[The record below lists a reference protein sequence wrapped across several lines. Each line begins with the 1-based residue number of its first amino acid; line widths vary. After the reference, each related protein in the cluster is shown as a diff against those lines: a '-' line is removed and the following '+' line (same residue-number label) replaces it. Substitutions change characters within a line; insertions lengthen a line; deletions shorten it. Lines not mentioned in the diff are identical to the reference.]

1 MFENRLNKSNNIVIN
16 LILITYIAIV
26 MAFALNNMI
35 YMMFNY
41 FDVHSISI
49 MFVIIFIVSMI
60 SVFVDIS
67 ILNYFMGVIEK
78 DFNKGVKN
86 E

>member
-35 YMMFNY
+35 KMLFNY
-41 FDVHSISI
+41 FDVHTISI
-49 MFVIIFIVSMI
+49 MFVVIFVISMI
-60 SVFVDIS
+60 SAFVDIS
-67 ILNYFMGVIEK
+67 ILNYFIGVIDK

>member
-35 YMMFNY
+35 KMLFNY
-41 FDVHSISI
+41 FDVHTISI
-49 MFVIIFIVSMI
+49 MFVVIFIFGII
-60 SVFVDIS
+60 SAFIDLS
-67 ILNYFMGVIEK
+67 ILNYFVGVIDK

>member
-1 MFENRLNKSNNIVIN
+1 MFENRLNKSNNLVIN

-26 MAFALNNMI
+26 MAYALNYMI
-35 YMMFNY
+35 KMLFNY
-41 FDVHSISI
+41 FDVHTISI
-49 MFVIIFIVSMI
+49 MFVVIFVISMI
-60 SVFVDIS
+60 SAFVDIS
-67 ILNYFMGVIEK
+67 ILNYFIGVIDK

>member
-26 MAFALNNMI
+26 MAFALNYMI
-35 YMMFNY
+35 KMLFNY
-41 FDVHSISI
+41 FDVHTINI
-49 MFVIIFIVSMI
+49 MFAVIFIFGII
-60 SVFVDIS
+60 SAFIDLS
-67 ILNYFMGVIEK
+67 ILNYFAGVIDK

>member
-16 LILITYIAIV
+16 LILSYIAIV
-26 MAFALNNMI
+26 MAFALYYMI
-35 YMMFNY
+35 KMLFNY
-41 FDVHSISI
+41 FDVHTINI
-49 MFVIIFIVSMI
+49 MFAVIFIFGII
-60 SVFVDIS
+60 SAFIDLS
-67 ILNYFMGVIEK
+67 ILNYFAGVIDK

>member
-16 LILITYIAIV
+16 LIIITYIAFV

-35 YMMFNY
+35 HMMFNY
-41 FDVHSISI
+41 FDVHTINI
-49 MFVIIFIVSMI
+49 MFIIIFIVSMI
-60 SVFVDIS
+60 SAFVDIR

>member
-35 YMMFNY
+35 HMMFNY
-41 FDVHSISI
+41 FNVHIISI
-49 MFVIIFIVSMI
+49 MFVVIFVVSMI